1 MNILRRG
8 APAEEAKSKE
18 PIAEPAMGRRVK
30 VTVERET
37 VTVLMRGQPEPV
49 QEPSQTIEGE
59 PEGGRV
65 EPESGPLK
73 LLPPACKNNGI
84 PIG

>member
-18 PIAEPAMGRRVK
+18 PCAEPAMSRRVK

-37 VTVLMRGQPEPV
+37 VTVLRRGRPEENETKPA
-49 QEPSQTIEGE
+49 GE
-59 PEGGRV
+59 IVAPEAGRL
-65 EPESGPLK
+65 ELS
-73 LLPPACKNNGI
+73 PPAPETPETDCE
-84 PIG
+84 